1 MSLER
6 DSSYPQIP
14 VCLNGDFHS
23 HSENKP
29 CVYILLI
36 NKLKKYEIKWF
47 VIILVV
53 IKNIIN

>member
-14 VCLNGDFHS
+14 VRLNGDFHI
-23 HSENKP
+23 HSEGKP
-29 CVYILLI
+29 CVIHSLI

-47 VIILVV
+47 VIIIIV